1 MSAESAPS
9 LERDPILAWRRTSVA
24 ARPAHYL
31 DVGVGRTAVVLH
43 GWGLGHRAYRESL
56 LRLASC
62 GVRVLAPAL
71 PGFSGTAAL
80 PAGEDS
86 LGDYAAWVV
95 AFLDAV
101 GVTDP
106 VLLAGH
112 SFGGGVAIVV
122 AHDEPHRLD
131 GLVLLNAVGGA
142 AWVRD
147 GAQVRPMAERPLW
160 DWGVH
165 LARDFRTPRHV
176 TRVLPVVM
184 SQIVPNLLTAPR
196 ALVRS
201 ARLVCQAD
209 LTAELE
215 VVRRHRLPVVA
226 VWARGDGVITEESFR
241 GLCAALGD
249 AVVMT
254 VSGGHNWL
262 LADPDRFGE
271 VMTEAIRVFEPVGR
285 RDPGGRARRWWEEVR
300 RPRPSQVRPSNRTS
314 IATVDPAGGRAAG

>member
-1 MSAESAPS
+1 ME
-9 LERDPILAWRRTSVA
+9 
-24 ARPAHYL
+24 
-31 DVGVGRTAVVLH
+31 
-43 GWGLGHRAYRESL
+43 
-56 LRLASC
+56 RLAST

-101 GVTDP
+101 GVSEP
-106 VLLAGH
+106 ALLAGH

-122 AHDEPHRLD
+122 AHDEPHRLG

-142 AWVRD
+142 SWVRD
-147 GAQVRPMAERPLW
+147 GTRVRAMADRPLW

-176 TRVLPVVM
+176 TRVLPVVL
-184 SQIVPNLLTAPR
+184 SQIVPNLLRAPR
-196 ALVRS
+196 ALAHS

-209 LTAELE
+209 LTAELDG
-215 VVRRHRLPVVA
+215 VRRHRLPVVA

-271 VMTEAIRVFEPVGR
+271 VMTEAIKAFERLGR
-285 RDPGGRARRWWEEVR
+285 CDPGGRARRWWRQIR
-300 RPRPSQVRPSNRTS
+300 RPLLPVTGRSDDAGAA
-314 IATVDPAGGRAAG
+314 IGDPAFGRAPG